1 MTTLS
6 TTLKCHLAKIPN
18 ECSYT
23 ATSGVRSAKKKKL
36 IGQVPSGF
44 WNVVVPKNLCGASFL
59 KESIGIGLSNK
70 YSAINAQDGR
80 LDECCVLTARSIVVA
95 LPFGKRKGIIYTI
108 FALGFKYGYTYFA
121 FSSIEL
127 MITENF

>member
-1 MTTLS
+1 M
-6 TTLKCHLAKIPN
+6 
-18 ECSYT
+18 
-23 ATSGVRSAKKKKL
+23 
-36 IGQVPSGF
+36 
-44 WNVVVPKNLCGASFL
+44 PKNLCGASFL

-70 YSAINAQDGR
+70 YSAINAQDGGR